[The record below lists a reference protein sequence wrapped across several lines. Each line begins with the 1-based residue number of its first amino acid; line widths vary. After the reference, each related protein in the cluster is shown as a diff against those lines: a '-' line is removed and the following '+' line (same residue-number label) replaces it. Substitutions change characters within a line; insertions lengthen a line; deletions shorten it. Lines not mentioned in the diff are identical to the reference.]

1 MKEYRVIELKCGK
14 GTKFSAYEMRL
25 REIAQYNKVFFEAQ
39 IQACDNTQ
47 PIRKALAKY
56 EHTVLHGGGKRPLTL
71 FSNLGSAWL
80 RENVSNCEPLNR
92 QELDALMKF
101 GDSSGLMKAAFIFIV
116 FDEVEWKKG
125 RVTQGTY
132 GYEKACKE
140 YGEGEYLGNAVILKR
155 DNGGKS
161 VYYATIVCEA
171 ELRNEPS
178 VEALIKESGE
188 LLREDTYYAPENK
201 EERAQ
206 WDEIYRREK
215 EKIDRLDKM
224 RLESYKECNQNYPY
238 IVTEKIKALSVKE
251 YCDLPPLNVRP
262 IAGRIMKGNGWR
274 PIKGR
279 SMCYIKEAD
288 GKAVEVYI
296 AQAHKAH
303 ILQAMLTYSSKYFR
317 FYYSP
322 IYGRPLDT
330 EEAENFFKNLLY
342 ILNIVEGVIWDGISL
357 ES

>member
-1 MKEYRVIELKCGK
+1 MKEYKVIELKCDK
-14 GTKFSAYEMRL
+14 GTKFCAYEERL
-25 REIAQYNKVFFEAQ
+25 REIAHYNKVFFEAK
-39 IQACDNTQ
+39 IRERDNTHA
-47 PIRKALAKY
+47 IRKEFAKY
-56 EHTVLHGGGKRPLTL
+56 EHTVLHGVAQTSLTL

-80 RENVSNCEPLNR
+80 RENVNISEPLNR

-101 GDSSGLMKAAFIFIV
+101 GDNAGITKAGFIIIV

-125 RVTQGTY
+125 CVTQGTY

-140 YGEGEYLGNAVILKR
+140 YGDDEYLGNAVILKR
-155 DNGGKS
+155 DNGEKS

-178 VEALIKESGE
+178 VETLINESGE

-342 ILNIVEGVIWDGISL
+342 ILDIVEGVIWDGEAL
-357 ES
+357 E